1 MRISDWSSDVCS
13 SDLLTISKGFRP
25 MQALKALVIFMAV
38 LIVAGMVLLVYGL
51 VSRTGGGGSMGGGE
65 PIGGGEG
72 DVASLDLPVPDGCTI
87 AGAELAGERSEERRV
102 GKECVRTGNSWWAQ
116 D

>member
-1 MRISDWSSDVCS
+1 
-13 SDLLTISKGFRP
+13 

-87 AGAELAGERSEERRV
+87 AGAELAGERLVVRLGGSSEARRV
-102 GKECVRTGNSWWAQ
+102 GEEWVKSWRSRWCQ
-116 D
+116 VIKKKNIYTNILNTHQT

>member
-1 MRISDWSSDVCS
+1 MRISGWSSDVCS
-13 SDLLTISKGFRP
+13 SDLFRP

-87 AGAELAGERSEERRV
+87 AGAELARSEEHTS
-102 GKECVRTGNSWWAQ
+102 ELQPLMRTSYAVFCLKKKNQ
-116 D
+116 N